1 MPRPT
6 DLILSVLPL
15 LLDPGED
22 GAGAEA
28 VAQPLAQS
36 PGGRGGPQ
44 GARDVTAA
52 TLLVVDA
59 AERTERVLHIFVI
72 LWDFKFS
79 ALCTFRFRDYRSH
92 LRDQLVS
99 HVCLGRDLRSWLR
112 GQIAREGT
120 TKQRKEGKTFRAELE
135 KFCYKQ
141 KPNATIFQLYFTD
154 LTII

>member
-1 MPRPT
+1 MPNLIPNMLILLNAVSRDLRFGPINKEHKPCISDRPT
-6 DLILSVLPL
+6 DLILAVPPL

-28 VAQPLAQS
+28 VTQPLAQS

-79 ALCTFRFRDYRSH
+79 ALTHCVLSDCEIIDPRDVIN
-92 LRDQLVS
+92 L
-99 HVCLGRDLRSWLR
+99 
-112 GQIAREGT
+112 
-120 TKQRKEGKTFRAELE
+120 
-135 KFCYKQ
+135 
-141 KPNATIFQLYFTD
+141 
-154 LTII
+154 